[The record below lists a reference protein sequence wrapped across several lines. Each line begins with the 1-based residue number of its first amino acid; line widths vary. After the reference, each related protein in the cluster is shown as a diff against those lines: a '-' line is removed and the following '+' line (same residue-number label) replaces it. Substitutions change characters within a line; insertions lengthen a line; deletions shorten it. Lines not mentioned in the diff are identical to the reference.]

1 MSPVADKIRLPGT
14 HRTRT
19 PEETWAVVN
28 RHLGRA
34 GISRVADVTHLDCI
48 GVPVCMAI
56 RPWSETLAVS
66 QGKGATLLL
75 AKISAVM
82 ESIELWHA
90 ERPAVETFTA
100 PAEDLDL
107 PYGLTDLPIRPELSP
122 YRNGLRLRWAEG
134 VGTVSG
140 RAVPVPA
147 DLIGLSLASG
157 LDWRAN
163 VLHPSSNGLASGNS
177 LEEAA
182 LHAMYEVIERHATSS
197 LRHGARDHRRT
208 LRIET
213 ITSDHC
219 SALLDSL
226 READVN
232 TEISSVPNAFGLPCF
247 VCFIWSPEYPVVCA
261 GSGCHSS
268 AEVALS
274 RALTEAVQTRLTGIS
289 GTRDDIPSGNAALET
304 GTTAP
309 EFDTGD
315 LTWAQ
320 AAQETSFDSGS
331 ISGEFRSVAEH
342 VERITGV
349 EPVVVDLS
357 SAPEDFSVVRVIA
370 PGLAYR
376 NRGVIPR

>member
-315 LTWAQ
+315 LTWA
-320 AAQETSFDSGS
+320 
-331 ISGEFRSVAEH
+331 
-342 VERITGV
+342 
-349 EPVVVDLS
+349 
-357 SAPEDFSVVRVIA
+357 
-370 PGLAYR
+370 
-376 NRGVIPR
+376 